1 MGGCE
6 FQASLRGAIGWA
18 IFPELKRGAI
28 SGRPYGTGTILRR
41 VLIANLAGISG
52 C

>member
-6 FQASLRGAIGWA
+6 FQASLRGAMGWA

-28 SGRPYGTGTILRR
+28 SGRHYGTGTILRKFP
-41 VLIANLAGISG
+41 IAKALG
-52 C
+52 

>member
-6 FQASLRGAIGWA
+6 FQASLRDAMGWA
-18 IFPELKRGAI
+18 IFPALKRPAI
-28 SGRPYGTGTILRR
+28 FGRPYGTGRILRR